1 MDSINFN
8 TDNMGGILHH
18 IKRGDPND
26 AGVDIS
32 KLFKKKTGEEQPS
45 PIQQFDEKD
54 VKELEDF
61 CKKMGILGFNTSLNP
76 RDALKM
82 LKCKMG
88 IIQSKEHINE
98 ENKKILY
105 G

>member
-54 VKELEDF
+54 IKELEDF
-61 CKKMGILGFNTSLNP
+61 CKKMGVLGFGCGTMHP
-76 RDALKM
+76 KAALRM
-82 LKCKMG
+82 LKARMG
-88 IIQSKEHINE
+88 IQDTPPIV
-98 ENKKILY
+98 ENKKGLLY
-105 G
+105 D